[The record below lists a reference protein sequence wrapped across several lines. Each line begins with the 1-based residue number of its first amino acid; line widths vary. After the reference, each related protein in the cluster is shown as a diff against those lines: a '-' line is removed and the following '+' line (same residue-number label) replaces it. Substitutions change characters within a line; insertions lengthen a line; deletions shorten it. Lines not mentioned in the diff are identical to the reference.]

1 MVLDDILKRWE
12 RDACELATYA
22 WRADVHGD
30 GKRQGDGWKV
40 KGRGAL
46 RRTALRI
53 AVDDV
58 DNKKGLCSDTRGM
71 LWRKPRLPSMVR
83 WPVREIR
90 EP

>member
-1 MVLDDILKRWE
+1 MDDE
-12 RDACELATYA
+12 GQGSAPA
-22 WRADVHGD
+22 RA
-30 GKRQGDGWKV
+30 
-40 KGRGAL
+40 AL
-46 RRTALRI
+46 RT
-53 AVDDV
+53 VDDV